1 MTKKD
6 DMSIQ
11 VIIKDTFAITPT
23 KKPFSV
29 PTRALA
35 DAIDEEW
42 KPGKKFAP
50 SAMPLTALAY
60 TGIDRIAGQE
70 AAIIEALMVYV
81 DTDTLSYRSSSE
93 DLMKRQK
100 EDWVPVLNWAS
111 KTFGSLWQTVDGI
124 EPAVQTPEMH
134 AALQAYFESLSV
146 MQLAALCVLASSY
159 SSIVLAAAVL
169 KKHLSAGDAYML
181 SRLEEEVQAAR
192 WGRDFEADQK
202 TGRVKAEIE
211 AAGRFL
217 RLLEQ

>member
-1 MTKKD
+1 
-6 DMSIQ
+6 MSIQ
-11 VIIKDTFAITPT
+11 VAINGAFAITPA
-23 KKPFSV
+23 KKAFSV
-29 PTRALA
+29 PTRALEV
-35 DAIDEEW
+35 AIAEEW
-42 KPGKKFAP
+42 KSNKKFSP

-60 TGIDRIAGQE
+60 TAIDRIEGQE

-93 DLMKRQK
+93 DLSKRQK
-100 EDWVPVLNWAS
+100 EEWVPVLHWAS

-124 EPAVQTPEMH
+124 EPAIQTPEMH
-134 AALQAYFESLSV
+134 AALQSYFESLSS
-146 MQLAALCVLASSY
+146 MQLAALCVLASFY

-169 KKHLSAGDAYML
+169 KKHLQAVDAYLL

-192 WGRDFEADQK
+192 WGRDFEAEQK

-217 RLLEQ
+217 RLLEA